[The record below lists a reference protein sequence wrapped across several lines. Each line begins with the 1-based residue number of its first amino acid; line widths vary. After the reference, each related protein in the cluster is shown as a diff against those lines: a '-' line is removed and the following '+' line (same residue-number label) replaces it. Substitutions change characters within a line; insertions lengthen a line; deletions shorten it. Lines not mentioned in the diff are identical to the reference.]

1 VEQSDDGG
9 LWDRPRRGRR
19 GPAPEFTLDRIAS
32 AAMEIADADGLAAVT
47 MRSVAAALGTGPA
60 SLYRYVRTRDELID
74 LMVDAANGEI
84 DCRRALSG
92 DWLADLLALARSSR
106 GVYLR
111 HPWLLETAEAPRP
124 IGPSAADY
132 LEYVL
137 AALAG
142 ADVDTRTKMET
153 VGVLNALVVMLTR
166 AERTAADREA
176 AVGHERFFHRIIAGG
191 AHPHLVAALAAGA
204 TEPLDEGPGE
214 QFDRVVTRV
223 LRGLIEP
230 GGR

>member
-1 VEQSDDGG
+1 MEQSDAGG
-9 LWDRPRRGRR
+9 VWDRPRRGRR

-47 MRSVAAALGTGPA
+47 MRSVAADLGTGPA
-60 SLYRYVRTRDELID
+60 SLYRYVRTRDELVDI
-74 LMVDAANGEI
+74 MVDAANGEI

-106 GVYLR
+106 IVYLR
-111 HPWLLETAEAPRP
+111 HPWLLETAGTPRP

-142 ADVDTRTKMET
+142 VDVDTRTKMET

-166 AERTAADREA
+166 AEIVAREA
-176 AVGHERFFHRIIAGG
+176 AVQHERFFARIVAGG
-191 AHPHLVAALAAGA
+191 AHPHLVAALTAGA
-204 TEPLDEGPGE
+204 EEPVSKGPEE

-223 LRGLIEP
+223 LRGLIDP